1 MYTQKSFRHLVL
13 GALILAAS
21 HAQGQSST
29 LSHSGGP
36 GDHLGWNAGTLQALE
51 VRHDGNQRIE
61 WYTDALRRMSLYPN
75 VNNVVNSYTINQ
87 TGYFGL
93 SDQPAFFTGSG
104 PFSKIHLVE
113 AMGST
118 NPVNYAQELGY
129 RESAR
134 TAIAN

>member
-1 MYTQKSFRHLVL
+1 MKIQRILGCTGAFVLMFSVNAQPWLTGGNALVGGEIL
-13 GALILAAS
+13 GATAAS
-21 HAQGQSST
+21 IA
-29 LSHSGGP
+29 P
-36 GDHLGWNAGTLQALE
+36 LE
-51 VRHDGNQRIE
+51 IRHDGNYQIE
-61 WYTDALRRMSLYPN
+61 WYTDALHRMGLYPN
-75 VNNVVNSYTINQ
+75 VNNVVNGYTINQ

-93 SDQPAFFTGSG
+93 SDQPAFFNGSG